1 MDWSNIG
8 ELVKTIAVISIPVI
22 EYFGLKKFNNSY
34 MEEKGKNLATKE
46 DIQELTALTEEIK
59 IMYQSKQHQ
68 NEYIY
73 DIKKDT
79 IQESL
84 ECLDDYLSWLSY
96 NSDATPVRRDIS
108 DSDLTMKARIGYN
121 KLVLTCESKELPRM
135 FLKIIF
141 DDMANKMELYNK
153 YRNLSRSELGIETEL
168 ELDEQSV
175 FLSKVSTK
183 ELSDKS
189 KK

>member
-1 MDWSNIG
+1 
-8 ELVKTIAVISIPVI
+8 
-22 EYFGLKKFNNSY
+22 
-34 MEEKGKNLATKE
+34 
-46 DIQELTALTEEIK
+46 
-59 IMYQSKQHQ
+59 
-68 NEYIY
+68 
-73 DIKKDT
+73 
-79 IQESL
+79 
-84 ECLDDYLSWLSY
+84 
-96 NSDATPVRRDIS
+96 
-108 DSDLTMKARIGYN
+108 
-121 KLVLTCESKELPRM
+121 M